1 MVYAII
7 QPRLSWPINLSCRRT
22 VFNGYFILWRGA
34 NKYARLSSYSSVDVL
49 FLELQLLQISID
61 FGVKSNNK

>member
-1 MVYAII
+1 MVYVQI
-7 QPRLSWPINLSCRRT
+7 QSRLSWPINLSCRRT

-34 NKYARLSSYSSVDVL
+34 NKYAMLSSYNSVDVR

-61 FGVKSNNK
+61 FGVKSYNK

>member
-1 MVYAII
+1 ME
-7 QPRLSWPINLSCRRT
+7 
-22 VFNGYFILWRGA
+22 GA
-34 NKYARLSSYSSVDVL
+34 NKYARLSPYSSVDVL